1 MEKCLKWKNRGNTQA
16 LRGRAE
22 RAMNFPPTVQTGRE
36 ALCVAVELSQTPF
49 KQLKPLNTCTSNQNL
64 SESQTAKM
72 SATAS
77 GADLVGRGPLK
88 LHIILV
94 FIIFSY
100 RAKALTQGLFV
111 SVCLLCPST
120 PLTAPTLLSSLL
132 NAFGAGFP
140 LLLKNTSVSMAPFFL
155 WACPFGSALA
165 RKGYWLGE
173 TCAALMKICVS
184 LSSKGHS
191 VQTHSSFSSSY
202 PVWNHLGMTEYKYFQ
217 IDCDCVPVGVRAW
230 LPLLPFCGWMDS
242 N

>member
-16 LRGRAE
+16 LRGRTE

-100 RAKALTQGLFV
+100 RAMASTQGLFV

-120 PLTAPTLLSSLL
+120 PLTAPTLLSSLV
-132 NAFGAGFP
+132 NAFGAGLPLSFLSLFP
-140 LLLKNTSVSMAPFFL
+140 LRLSL
-155 WACPFGSALA
+155 WFSFGQKRLLA
-165 RKGYWLGE
+165 RGDVCRPHENL
-173 TCAALMKICVS
+173 C
-184 LSSKGHS
+184 LSFLKRPLCTNSQLILQLISS
-191 VQTHSSFSSSY
+191 VKSPWHDRTQIFS
-202 PVWNHLGMTEYKYFQ
+202 N
-217 IDCDCVPVGVRAW
+217 
-230 LPLLPFCGWMDS
+230 
-242 N
+242 